1 MAKPKYHILVCT
13 NTRPPG
19 HPKGSCGEK
28 GAQNVAMKFS
38 EELEKRGLFGQVI
51 LSGSTC
57 IGMCSFGPIVLV
69 YPDAVWYREVTANDV
84 TEIMNEHIMNG
95 KPVERLM
102 IPDSAWG
109 E

>member
-1 MAKPKYHILVCT
+1 MSKPNHHIVVCT

-28 GAQNVAMKFS
+28 GSQPVVMKFA
-38 EELEKRGLFGQVI
+38 EEMEKRGLFGKVV

-57 IGMCSFGPIVLV
+57 VGMCSAGTIVIV
-69 YPDAVWYREVTANDV
+69 YPDAVWYQGVKPDNV
-84 TEIMNEHIMNG
+84 NEIIEEHILKG
-95 KPVERLM
+95 KPVEKLV

-109 E
+109 